1 MVKYFLLLIALLII
15 WSFFIEPNLLIIK
28 NYTLKNL
35 GDRKIVFV
43 SDFHIAKN
51 EKARLQRIVNTINE
65 IEPDLVL
72 SGGDFIKGHDG
83 KFTMPIEE
91 QVKEFKKIKAP
102 IFTVLGN
109 HDGWYDKDGVR
120 EVLQKNGITVLENSN
135 VKFEGLSI
143 AGVEDVQT
151 GFPDA
156 ELALIGTEHP
166 RILLSH
172 NPDIYYDVHEDV
184 DLILAGHLHGGQI
197 YLPFIGALS
206 VPSKYGNK
214 FVRGMIQENKNKM
227 LVTNGL
233 GTSILPIRFGAIP
246 EIIVINGENQQF

>member
-1 MVKYFLLLIALLII
+1 M
-15 WSFFIEPNLLIIK
+15 
-28 NYTLKNL
+28 
-35 GDRKIVFV
+35 
-43 SDFHIAKN
+43 
-51 EKARLQRIVNTINE
+51 
-65 IEPDLVL
+65 
-72 SGGDFIKGHDG
+72 
-83 KFTMPIEE
+83 
-91 QVKEFKKIKAP
+91 
-102 IFTVLGN
+102 
-109 HDGWYDKDGVR
+109 
-120 EVLQKNGITVLENSN
+120 
-135 VKFEGLSI
+135 
-143 AGVEDVQT
+143 QT
-151 GFPDA
+151 GFPDV

-172 NPDIYYDVHEDV
+172 SPDIYYDVHEDV

-246 EIIVINGENQQF
+246 EIIVINGENQQS